1 MTFTTDSGRPVA
13 VGQRLAIGGEGEIF
27 TVTLPPGTV
36 FKKYLP
42 IAFSRDHALEQ
53 RLRVMA
59 ANRPVGWREPLSGH
73 VTLAWP
79 TEIVLEN
86 RRFAGFLMPAVDMN
100 ATVEVHRVTNPSDRR
115 SATGT
120 TSWAQKFTWKYL
132 VYTAANLARATQDL
146 HDAGVVIGD
155 FNERNVRVSLDASVT
170 LLDCDSMQV
179 TDPATGKRLFCQV
192 GRPEFTPPE
201 LMNADWSKTVR
212 HPSSDLFAL
221 AIHIYQLLLEGEH
234 PFRGVWSGPGDKPS
248 VSELARQGDWAHK
261 SSGLLRPRPSAI
273 PITLLP
279 TTIMEMFRKA
289 FEDGATNPAARPPA
303 SDWERALGEL
313 ASSLRECAAHPAHV
327 YPSTL
332 NACPWCSRIKRSTQ
346 QQRLKP
352 LTGTNNP
359 APVTVA
365 PQLYGPYGAPTTAGT
380 PYRTPAVNTIRVNRP
395 RRLVKMLVVLAVIGA
410 VSIVANALSR
420 SHANSPGAPATDP
433 SSAAATPDG
442 PSGSTAVGPQDQATQ
457 VDQLLQKSAATRT
470 TLSNSYDEVANCS
483 DVTDGLSGLQQVAS
497 QRNSEIT
504 EAQALQTGDLTN
516 GADLQSDLIKFLQDS
531 LAADNDFVTWAQDES
546 SSCTSAANDEAYN
559 AGMAES
565 GTAVSDK
572 NSFLSLWDP
581 IARNQGLAIRTQA
594 DL

>member
-1 MTFTTDSGRPVA
+1 MTFTTNSGRPVA
-13 VGQRLAIGGEGEIF
+13 VGQRLARGGEGEVF
-27 TVTLPPGTV
+27 AVTSPPGMV

-42 IAFSRDHALEQ
+42 IAFSRDRALEH

-59 ANRPVGWREPLSGH
+59 ANRPVGWREPVSGH

-132 VYTAANLARATQDL
+132 VYAAANLARATQAL

-248 VSELARQGDWAHK
+248 VSELARRGDWAHK
-261 SSGLLRPRPSAI
+261 SSGLLRPRPSAV

-279 TTIMEMFRKA
+279 TTIAEMFRKA
-289 FEDGATNPAARPPA
+289 FEDGATNPAARPSA
-303 SDWERALGEL
+303 FDWEQVLGQL
-313 ASSLRECAAHPAHV
+313 ASSLRECAADPEHV
-327 YPSTL
+327 YPSAL
-332 NACPWCSRIKRSTQ
+332 HACPWCSRISRSATQ
-346 QQRLKP
+346 QQRLTP
-352 LTGTNNP
+352 LTATINS
-359 APVTVA
+359 APVNVA
-365 PQLYGPYGAPTTAGT
+365 PTQYYAPPYRTPPTART
-380 PYRTPAVNTIRVNRP
+380 PYRGPAVNTIRVNRP
-395 RRLVKMLVVLAVIGA
+395 KQH
-410 VSIVANALSR
+410 SR
-420 SHANSPGAPATDP
+420 SSARNP
-433 SSAAATPDG
+433 AAARGWSRARRYRASDLVSG
-442 PSGSTAVGPQDQATQ
+442 CGRRSGSA
-457 VDQLLQKSAATRT
+457 
-470 TLSNSYDEVANCS
+470 
-483 DVTDGLSGLQQVAS
+483 
-497 QRNSEIT
+497 
-504 EAQALQTGDLTN
+504 
-516 GADLQSDLIKFLQDS
+516 
-531 LAADNDFVTWAQDES
+531 
-546 SSCTSAANDEAYN
+546 
-559 AGMAES
+559 
-565 GTAVSDK
+565 
-572 NSFLSLWDP
+572 
-581 IARNQGLAIRTQA
+581 
-594 DL
+594 